1 MTEIICVGD
10 LHVRDGAPINCN
22 DSYTDDILE
31 IVRWIADEAA
41 RREADAVVWAGDI
54 FDFKA
59 PSKNSHALILKM
71 IGVVKYYQEMG
82 VDLYVVPGNHDLVN
96 DRYETLHASQPLG
109 VLIAAGLKELSGW
122 HPDLPLFGVPW
133 QQHWEHDLKDAFA
146 EYRNFNYQYK
156 VTESL
161 VVTHASIFP
170 PGKEPIYDYLP
181 SEDVAKAMDGIGYL
195 QFGHIHDD
203 YGIWE
208 TGGVTFANVGA
219 ISRGSLTESHMT
231 REVKVVSWKPFDG
244 FEEIAVPHRPA
255 EEVFKVVEGTKKKQ
269 EKLETMDF
277 LAAIGHSQIA
287 MTTTTAIVDH
297 IRSMEAEQEVKD
309 TAINLIEAAE

>member
-10 LHVRDGAPINCN
+10 IHVSDTPPINCTET
-22 DSYTDDILE
+22 YTDDILE
-31 IVRWIADEAA
+31 MLRWIADTAVE
-41 RREADAVVWAGDI
+41 READAVIWAGDI
-54 FDFKA
+54 FDKKA
-59 PSKNSHALILKM
+59 PTKNSHALVLKM

-122 HPDLPLFGVPW
+122 HPDLPVFGIPW
-133 QQHWEHDLKDAFA
+133 QQDWPNDLQMAFA
-146 EYRNFNYQYK
+146 GYRERVPYPYEQP
-156 VTESL
+156 L

-170 PGKEPIYDYLP
+170 PGKEPIYEHLT
-181 SEDVAKAMDGIGYL
+181 SEAVADAMGNAGHI

-203 YGIWE
+203 YGIWVTE
-208 TGGVTFANVGA
+208 GVAFANVGA
-219 ISRGSLTESHMT
+219 ISRGSLTESHMN
-231 REVKVVSWKPFDG
+231 REVKVVSWTRDG
-244 FEEIAVPHRPA
+244 FEEIVVPHRPA